1 MSIKRIS
8 ILLGK
13 EFLHGSKNYI
23 FIFAIVAPLLISLIV
38 SLIFGTFLTEK
49 PRLGVLDVGSS
60 QLVPMIQELDS
71 LTTKEYSDITEIQQ
85 AVKTGAVDV
94 GIVFPDDSDSS
105 IQGDGV
111 TELTAYVWGESLAK
125 NRTIIAVTITNLV
138 RELAGQESPVN
149 IETITLGDEA
159 SVPWNDRLLPFIVLM
174 TVFLGGLLLPAT
186 SLINEKTRK
195 TLSALVVTPTT
206 IGDIFA
212 AKGLLGIILSLFMG
226 ILILAINQ
234 AFGAEPL
241 LLTLMLALGGIMA
254 VEIGLL
260 LGISVKD
267 FTTLFTIWK
276 MGGIILFAPV
286 FIYLFPQI
294 PEWIGRIFPTY
305 YIIQPI
311 VDLSQRGG
319 SWPDIAVNVFIL
331 IGLNLILLGLV
342 LYVLKRS
349 EQMVA

>member
-1 MSIKRIS
+1 
-8 ILLGK
+8 
-13 EFLHGSKNYI
+13 
-23 FIFAIVAPLLISLIV
+23 
-38 SLIFGTFLTEK
+38 
-49 PRLGVLDVGSS
+49 
-60 QLVPMIQELDS
+60 
-71 LTTKEYSDITEIQQ
+71 
-85 AVKTGAVDV
+85 
-94 GIVFPDDSDSS
+94 
-105 IQGDGV
+105 
-111 TELTAYVWGESLAK
+111 
-125 NRTIIAVTITNLV
+125 
-138 RELAGQESPVN
+138 
-149 IETITLGDEA
+149 
-159 SVPWNDRLLPFIVLM
+159 
-174 TVFLGGLLLPAT
+174 
-186 SLINEKTRK
+186 
-195 TLSALVVTPTT
+195 
-206 IGDIFA
+206 
-212 AKGLLGIILSLFMG
+212 
-226 ILILAINQ
+226 
-234 AFGAEPL
+234 
-241 LLTLMLALGGIMA
+241 MA

-286 FIYLFPQI
+286 FIHLFPQI

>member
-8 ILLGK
+8 VLLGK
-13 EFLHGSKNYI
+13 EFLHGSRNYI

-71 LTTKEYSDITEIQQ
+71 LTTKEYSNITEIQD

-94 GIVFPDDSDSS
+94 GIVFPADSDSS
-105 IQGDGV
+105 IQDDGV

-125 NRTIIAVTITNLV
+125 NRTIITVTITNLV

-212 AKGLLGIILSLFMG
+212 AKGLMGIILSLFMG
-226 ILILAINQ
+226 ILILVINQ

-241 LLTLMLALGGIMA
+241 LLTLMLVLGGIMA

-294 PEWIGRIFPTY
+294 PAWIGRIFPTY

-342 LYVLKRS
+342 LFVLKRTR
-349 EQMVA
+349 QMVA